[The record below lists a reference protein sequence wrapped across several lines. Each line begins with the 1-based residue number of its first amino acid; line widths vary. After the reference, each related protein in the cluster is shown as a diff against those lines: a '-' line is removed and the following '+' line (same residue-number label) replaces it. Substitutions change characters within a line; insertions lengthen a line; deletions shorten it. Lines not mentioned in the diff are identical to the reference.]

1 MSEIKVHLTVI
12 ASDGRMMTKS
22 EARKAEVNNGNGF
35 ITTRTKVFNPKNN
48 KLINIRVRA
57 NKETRRSLNISK
69 EAYFYMTSTDGCPE
83 DIKLSTWKN
92 LNKMQRLDIHM
103 QQICQTLG
111 GSKYDFYVL
120 ED

>member
-22 EARKAEVNNGNGF
+22 EARKAQVNNGNGF

-69 EAYFYMTSTDGCPE
+69 EAYFHMTSTDGCPE

-111 GSKYDFYVL
+111 GNKYDFYIL